1 VIKKLK
7 DLRKYEDPLKKAR
20 QIQEARDLIPICI
33 NEFWRGIDVPAEKLI
48 LDADQM
54 LSIMTYSLSQSNLH
68 DLSSHLKLIQEFTS
82 TELQN
87 GKIG

>member
-1 VIKKLK
+1 MIKKLK

-54 LSIMTYSLSQSNLH
+54 RPIAHCDLELSLPLGFHGNFQAR
-68 DLSSHLKLIQEFTS
+68 
-82 TELQN
+82 
-87 GKIG
+87 